1 MVFATIIIGALLTL
15 TGSGTFLLS
24 KDPGTLVPM
33 AAGLLLMGLGWW
45 SRRPEKQGLAGH
57 LAVVLTFV
65 FMVFS
70 APAANQA
77 LKLLGGEDV
86 ARPYAVI
93 ATSIAGILCLIHVTL
108 SIRWFLARRRS
119 ESA

>member
-15 TGSGTFLLS
+15 TGSGSFLLS
-24 KDPGTLVPM
+24 KDLGTLIPM

-45 SRRPEKQGLAGH
+45 SKRPEQQALAGH

-77 LKLLGGEDV
+77 LKLFGGEDV
-86 ARPYAVI
+86 ARGDDMPL
-93 ATSIAGILCLIHVTL
+93 AGLVL
-108 SIRWFLARRRS
+108 SIRWFLARKRS
-119 ESA
+119 TSA